1 MIISVDFDGVI
12 TEQDCFPE
20 IGTIAPDCKEVMNR
34 LSKAGVTWILNTCRV
49 DEYLMDAVNFCM
61 THRLPITKANQN
73 LPERIAMYGGDCRKI
88 SADVYIDDKNLNG
101 FPGWLYVEKE
111 ILMMMGRDSR
121 CK

>member
-1 MIISVDFDGVI
+1 MIIAVDIDGVI

-20 IGTIAPDCKEVMNR
+20 IGTIAPDCKEVMSR
-34 LSKAGVTWILNTCRV
+34 LHREGVAWILNTCRV

-61 THRLPITKANQN
+61 EHGLPITAANRN

-101 FPGWLYVEKE
+101 FPGWRFVEWE
-111 ILMMMGRDSR
+111 ILTTMGREI
-121 CK
+121 